1 MSTAAAYAIGSTHT
15 VCQDYARTN
24 GHLALLSDGCSG
36 SPDTDIGA
44 RLLVNAALL
53 EPVIDATLP
62 RRAAARAR
70 QWALSQGLGVPDHT
84 PGCLDATLLLAW
96 RRGGHLH
103 ALVAGDGAVALRH
116 RSGRIE
122 LHRIDH
128 GAAPPYPIYH
138 HQPDRLACLSAP
150 IAPAALTVP
159 VDEYDL
165 LAVLSDGVF
174 TFTGPDGPVPA
185 DAVAAELL
193 AIRAPIGDFFT
204 RRLRRFTRK
213 TCRARGWQHADDL
226 SIAGVAA

>member
-1 MSTAAAYAIGSTHT
+1 MSTAAAYAIGSAHT

-44 RLLVNAALL
+44 RLLVTAALM
-53 EPVIDATLP
+53 EPMIDAALP
-62 RRAAARAR
+62 QRAAARAR
-70 QWALSQGLGVPDHT
+70 QWALAQGLGVPERT

-96 RRGGHLH
+96 RHEDHLH

-116 RSGRIE
+116 RSGRIV
-122 LHRIDH
+122 LHRVEH

-138 HQPDRLACLSAP
+138 HQPARLACLSASME
-150 IAPAALTVP
+150 PAAFSVP
-159 VDEYDL
+159 VNEYDL

-174 TFTGPDGPVPA
+174 TFTGPGGPVPA
-185 DAVAAELL
+185 EVVAAQLL
-193 AIRAPIGDFFT
+193 SVRAPVGDFFT
-204 RRLRRFTRK
+204 RRLRRFKRK
-213 TCRARGWQHADDL
+213 TCRVRGWHHADDV